1 MFSSLF
7 DSIPDALVVVDR
19 DGRIVAA
26 NARAETLFGY
36 PPDGLDG
43 LPVEALV
50 PDDARER
57 HRHHAAGY
65 MARPRIRPMG
75 DTEQSLTG
83 QRLDGSRFPVEIA
96 LSPFD
101 SESGTRFLASI
112 RDVSESRRVQQS
124 LLRARYD
131 ALLARVGQL
140 AVESSDSESV
150 IQAIPSLLAEQ
161 LQVQSV
167 VLAMTRAGGGIE
179 VRAAS
184 GLPDEWER
192 IASDLAEP
200 HSQAWQALSRGNPL
214 AIGEAGPALA
224 GSLLMAGG
232 SAERGGVVV
241 PLLDREQPMGALVA
255 MAAIPHR
262 FDHDTLHVLQ
272 SVAHLLATLLQRRR
286 SEEQLVHAQQLEAIG
301 QLTGGIAHDFN
312 NLLTVMSGS
321 LQLLELEYPAET
333 GASELIASALRS
345 VARGAEL
352 TSKLLAFARRQ
363 RLNPQAVDVVAM
375 LVELERMLARTL
387 GESVRIQVQCEPDL
401 PAAWA
406 DPVQLDTALV
416 NLAINARDAMPRG
429 GELTL
434 SAQARTLPDDEP
446 GAELP
451 PGRYVLIAVADTGH
465 GMTPE
470 TLARAVEPFFTTKES
485 GRGSGLGLSMVYGFV
500 RQSGGLL
507 RFDSELGYGTR
518 VDLLLPVARTAAATA
533 ANTSTARIGNGA
545 GETILVV
552 EDEPAVRDISAGFL
566 RSLGYRVHTCANAE
580 QALTQLAEHPDIDL
594 LFSDVMLGSGMD
606 GHELAAVARQQ
617 RPDLPVL
624 LTSGY
629 DDSQARMRP
638 ATPARFE
645 LLRKPFRREQLA
657 AAVQRRLRNED

>member
-255 MAAIPHR
+255 MAATPHR

-312 NLLTVMSGS
+312 NLLTIVTGN
-321 LQLLELEYPAET
+321 LELLGYDLENET
-333 GASELIASALRS
+333 SRAYLKRASDAADMGAALTKRL
-345 VARGAEL
+345 L
-352 TSKLLAFARRQ
+352 TFARRR
-363 RLNPQAVDVVAM
+363 RLTTQVIDVND
-375 LVELERMLARTL
+375 LVLGLTEILKRSLGEPITLTTVLAGKLWHTRTDPSELENAIL
-387 GESVRIQVQCEPDL
+387 
-401 PAAWA
+401 
-406 DPVQLDTALV
+406 
-416 NLAINARDAMPRG
+416 NLAINARDAMPAG
-429 GELTL
+429 GDLIIETKN
-434 SAQARTLPDDEP
+434 APAADIPANMRP
-446 GAELP
+446 GE
-451 PGRYVLIAVADTGH
+451 YVLITVSDTGQ
-465 GMTPE
+465 GMPPE
-470 TLARAVEPFFTTKES
+470 VMERAFEPFFTTKEP
-485 GRGSGLGLSMVYGFV
+485 GRGTGLGLSTIYGFAE
-500 RQSGGLL
+500 QSGGYCTI
-507 RFDSELGYGTR
+507 SSTLGKGTS
-518 VDLLLPVARTAAATA
+518 VSLYLPRAAADADTVRPDA
-533 ANTSTARIGNGA
+533 AEPIPLSENC
-545 GETILVV
+545 EVVLVV
-552 EDEPAVRDISAGFL
+552 EDNPEVRELTLQRVEGLGYVVHEAENGPDAVRLIDSGEPVDVILSDIVMAG
-566 RSLGYRVHTCANAE
+566 
-580 QALTQLAEHPDIDL
+580 
-594 LFSDVMLGSGMD
+594 GM
-606 GHELAAVARQQ
+606 
-617 RPDLPVL
+617 
-624 LTSGY
+624 SGY
-629 DDSQARMRP
+629 DLARWAKDNAPHIKVILTTGYAAEEASNDP
-638 ATPARFE
+638 AE
-645 LLRKPFRREQLA
+645 LIDAPILRKPYPRADLA
-657 AAVQRRLRNED
+657 KALRNALRAPSG